1 MYGIGILRQQI
12 RAVRHFKIF
21 GVFSSL
27 GNQFRRCVGGAGSG
41 FLFLCAAQS
50 VKRPGQYTLGEKLKG

>member
-41 FLFLCAAQS
+41 FLFLCGAQS
-50 VKRPGQYTLGEKLKG
+50 VKRLGQYTLGEKIKG